1 MPKRSLFKMIFGEK
15 QKQEYLTQVEMLGD
29 YNSRFSIL
37 SSEIYDTKVARQCID
52 RLAVH
57 TAKLMPKHI
66 KGKANVNIQG
76 DINYLLSHKPNPIN
90 NTYDFLY
97 RIRSQ
102 YESNSNAYVF
112 IEKNRQGFITGFYPI
127 VAKEEQLLEDKSGKL
142 VLKFKFVDN
151 QVYYANYSNLIHLRK
166 FYNRNDIFGESNNIL
181 KTDLETSVVASEG
194 ITNAV
199 KSTANLRGI
208 LKFQNAYLKDEDIQ
222 ASQERFV
229 KAFVNK
235 NNKSGI
241 GVLDGK
247 ADFQAIKLDPI
258 ILDKDQLDRVN
269 NNIYEYFGV
278 NEHIITNNYNN
289 VEWNAFFEGAIEPF
303 AIQMSY
309 EFTNKIFS
317 EQAIREGNQIIFSTN
332 RLQYANLDSKIN
344 LIKTLASYG
353 MLKVDEAREII
364 DMIPLGG
371 EDGNRI
377 LQSLNNIDSTIANT
391 YQGGNNNDGKGD

>member
-1 MPKRSLFKMIFGEK
+1 MPKRSLFKVIFGGK
-15 QKQEYLTQVEMLGD
+15 QKEEYLTKVEMLGD
-29 YNSRFSIL
+29 YNSTFSSL
-37 SSEIYDTKVARQCID
+37 TSEVYDTKVARQCID

-76 DINYLLSHKPNPIN
+76 DINYLLSHRPNPIN

-102 YESNSNAYVF
+102 YESNSNAYIYIDKDSRGYIV
-112 IEKNRQGFITGFYPI
+112 GFYPI
-127 VAKEEQLLEDKSGKL
+127 VAKEEQLLENKNGKL

-151 QVYYANYSNLIHLRK
+151 QVYYANYLNLIHLRK
-166 FYNRNDIFGESNNIL
+166 FYNRNDIFGENNHVL
-181 KTDLETSVVASEG
+181 RTDLEASVVASEG

-208 LKFQNAYLKDEDIQ
+208 LKFQNAYLKDEDIE
-222 ASQERFV
+222 ASQKRFV

-235 NNKSGI
+235 NNRSGI

-247 ADFQAIKLDPI
+247 ADFQPIKLDPV
-258 ILDKDQLDRVN
+258 ILNKDQLERVN
-269 NNIYEYFGV
+269 NNIYEYFGIS
-278 NEHIITNNYNN
+278 EHIITNNYNN
-289 VEWNAFFEGAIEPF
+289 TEWNAFFEGAIEPF

-317 EQAIREGNQIIFSTN
+317 DQAIQEGNQIIFSTN

-344 LIKTLASYG
+344 LIRTLASYG

-364 DMIPLGG
+364 DMTPLGG
-371 EDGNRI
+371 ENGEKI
-377 LQSLNNIDSTIANT
+377 LQSLNNIDSTIANN
-391 YQGGNNNDGKGD
+391 YQGGNKDE